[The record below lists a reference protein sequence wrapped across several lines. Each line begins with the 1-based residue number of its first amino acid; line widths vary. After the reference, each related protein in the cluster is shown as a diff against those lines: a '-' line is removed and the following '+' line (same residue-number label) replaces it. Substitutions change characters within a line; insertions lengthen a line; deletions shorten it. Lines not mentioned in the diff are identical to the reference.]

1 MRSQNRKRNVG
12 KNKRI
17 LNEVWTSVN
26 IIYQYWFGGG
36 EINGI
41 KGVKMCGDKE
51 I

>member
-1 MRSQNRKRNVG
+1 MRSQNRKRRVG

-36 EINGI
+36 
-41 KGVKMCGDKE
+41 DKWDKRGQNMW
-51 I
+51 